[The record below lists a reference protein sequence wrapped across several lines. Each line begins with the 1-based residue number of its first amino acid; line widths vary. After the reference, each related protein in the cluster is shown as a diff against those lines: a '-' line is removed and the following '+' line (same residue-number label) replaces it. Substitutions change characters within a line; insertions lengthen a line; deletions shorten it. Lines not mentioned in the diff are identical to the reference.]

1 MQKLRT
7 LELFDGLKIR
17 VTDDGEIYTMD
28 HTNLRINKRI
38 DNRKGKRIKPS
49 LDKYGYERITL
60 SKNGIRKSYY
70 IHRIVAMAY
79 IPNPN
84 NKNFINHKNGVKTD
98 NRVYNLEWCT
108 QKENQQH
115 KWKNGLANYN
125 RDKRGRFI

>member
-1 MQKLRT
+1 MQKLRI

-70 IHRIVAMAY
+70 IHRLVAMAY

-98 NRVYNLEWCT
+98 NRVDNLEWCT

-125 RDKRGRFI
+125 RAKRGRFI

>member
-1 MQKLRT
+1 MQKLRI

-70 IHRIVAMAY
+70 IHRLVAMAY

-98 NRVYNLEWCT
+98 NRVDNLEWCT